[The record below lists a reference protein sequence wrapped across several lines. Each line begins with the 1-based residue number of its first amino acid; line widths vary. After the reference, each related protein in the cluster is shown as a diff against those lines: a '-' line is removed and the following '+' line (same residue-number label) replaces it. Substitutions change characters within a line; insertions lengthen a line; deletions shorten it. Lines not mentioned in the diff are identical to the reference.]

1 MRNPRPSFFGATDDG
16 GLDRR
21 TFLQAAAALGA
32 GLSVP
37 SAFSQAGQ
45 PLDIG
50 WIRPT
55 TGRLVSTFQPLY
67 VGGVIAV
74 DEINAAGGIL
84 GRPLVRV
91 EEDDEASPAKQPAV
105 AKKLLDRKPLAFVG
119 PTGSSQALASL
130 AFTTRAK
137 MPQATYANAAE
148 LADGTKYPYHYQLSF
163 NTAIQAEVI
172 VRHLVEKLGL
182 RKIGVIQENTAFG
195 EQGTASTLAV
205 CKKLGITPVG
215 IEVYPLTAPD
225 LNAYIGNLR
234 KAGAEGL
241 VSWISTI
248 PSAAMAFNAM
258 HQQKWYPP
266 VAGHNG
272 LFIESIFDLVPLEAV
287 ERVYGTYYKS
297 LTWSATETPGE
308 RQVAFAKKLANYPE
322 AKGSEVNVAAGP
334 FYDFLHLL
342 KAVIESEKSFEP
354 ERIKR
359 ALDNTRNYKGL
370 LGNLSFSESNHCG
383 ISPEDVVL
391 ASVVSAKDPKAMR
404 VFRERAK

>member
-32 GLSVP
+32 GLSMP

-195 EQGTASTLAV
+195 EQGTAST
-205 CKKLGITPVG
+205 
-215 IEVYPLTAPD
+215 
-225 LNAYIGNLR
+225 
-234 KAGAEGL
+234 
-241 VSWISTI
+241 
-248 PSAAMAFNAM
+248 
-258 HQQKWYPP
+258 
-266 VAGHNG
+266 
-272 LFIESIFDLVPLEAV
+272 
-287 ERVYGTYYKS
+287 
-297 LTWSATETPGE
+297 
-308 RQVAFAKKLANYPE
+308 
-322 AKGSEVNVAAGP
+322 
-334 FYDFLHLL
+334 
-342 KAVIESEKSFEP
+342 
-354 ERIKR
+354 
-359 ALDNTRNYKGL
+359 
-370 LGNLSFSESNHCG
+370 
-383 ISPEDVVL
+383 
-391 ASVVSAKDPKAMR
+391 
-404 VFRERAK
+404 

>member
-1 MRNPRPSFFGATDDG
+1 MPHHRPPLFGAARGDG
-16 GLDRR
+16 IDRR
-21 TFLQAAAALGA
+21 DFLQAAAALGA
-32 GLSVP
+32 GLGLPTVF
-37 SAFSQAGQ
+37 AQGAQ
-45 PLDIG
+45 PLEVG

-55 TGRLVSTFQPLY
+55 TGRLVSTFLPLFA
-67 VGGVIAV
+67 GGVIAM

-91 EEDDEASPAKQPAV
+91 DEDDEASPAKQPAV

-119 PTGSSQALASL
+119 PVGSSQALASL

-148 LADGTKYPYHYQLSF
+148 LADGAKYPYHYQLSF

-195 EQGTASTLAV
+195 EQGTASTLAI
-205 CKKLGITPVG
+205 CKKLGITPVA
-215 IEVYPLTAPD
+215 IEIYPLTAPN
-225 LNAYIGNLR
+225 LGAYIGNLR

-272 LFIESIFDLVPLEAV
+272 LFIESIFDLVPPEAV

-297 LTWSATETPGE
+297 LTWSATEAPGE
-308 RQVAFAKKLANYPE
+308 RQVAYAKKIAAMPE

-334 FYDFLHLL
+334 YYDFLHLL
-342 KAVIESEKSFEP
+342 KTVIEAEKSFDP
-354 ERIKR
+354 DRIKR
-359 ALDNTRNYKGL
+359 ALDNTRNHKGM
-370 LGNLSFSESNHCG
+370 LGNLSFSETNHCG
-383 ISPEDVVL
+383 ISPDDVVL
-391 ASVVSAKDPKAMR
+391 ASVASAKDPKAMK